1 MVKRLSCWRRGKR
14 WEFSFCPEVNIE
26 LDARC
31 KTTAMGIMPHTDV
44 EKALKLSLSLDIPFW
59 PQLPNIN
66 FYEDMYAQVSQNFPG
81 IAIDP
86 EDKRI
91 SFDTAGFEQELVGY
105 AQKMDEPEMFAIS
118 RDYSVVY
125 HKFLAKELEGYHA
138 IRGQLT
144 GPVSFG
150 FKVLDEG
157 NKPIIYNEG
166 TRTILFD
173 FIQRK
178 TNIQYRELK
187 ERNQNAFAWLDE
199 PGLGWVFSGL
209 SGYNDVQA
217 KKDYKNFLDGLEGP
231 KALHLCAN
239 VNLPYLLGLGIEL
252 LSFDAYQLEFMP
264 KGYTSDVAEFLKS
277 GGVISW
283 GIVPTDSSSLAKETP
298 ETLAKLLSGYWEV
311 VSRHS
316 GLSAKQIAEQ
326 ALIAPARC
334 CLKNIGQVG
343 AAGEVVSQSAEGSQ
357 ISSIEENLVERAFAY
372 LGILSEILKDEFGL

>member
-1 MVKRLSCWRRGKR
+1 L
-14 WEFSFCPEVNIE
+14 EVNIE

-31 KTTAMGIMPHTDV
+31 KTTAMGIMPHTDI
-44 EKALKLSLSLDIPFW
+44 EKALRLSLSLDIPFW
-59 PQLPNIN
+59 PQLPTIN
-66 FYEDMYAQVSQNFPG
+66 FYEDMYAQLSQNFPG

-86 EDKRI
+86 DGKGI

-105 AQKMDEPEMFAIS
+105 AQKMDEPEIFTIS

-138 IRGQLT
+138 IRGQIT

-166 TRTILFD
+166 ARTILYD

-178 TNIQYRELK
+178 ANIQYRELK
-187 ERNQNAFAWLDE
+187 ERNQNAFVWLDE

-217 KKDYKNFLDGLEGP
+217 KKDYDDFLYGLEGP
-231 KALHLCAN
+231 KALHLCAK

-252 LSFDAYQLEFMP
+252 LSFDSYQLEFMP
-264 KGYTSDVAEFLKS
+264 KGYTSAVAEFLGS

-311 VSRHS
+311 VSQHS
-316 GLSAKQIAEQ
+316 GVSAKQIAEQ

-334 CLKNIGQVG
+334 CLKNIGRVG
-343 AAGEVVSQSAEGSQ
+343 AADEVVSQSAEGSQ
-357 ISSIEENLVERAFAY
+357 ISTIEESLVERAFAY
-372 LGILSEILKDEFGL
+372 LGMLSEILKDEFGL